1 MPIIGSFGD
10 RVAFSRGLPV
20 GLGGHELGDPLAE
33 EEVMKLAKQVSKAR
47 RRTAGRRSDE
57 NRGEGRAMKRVSLS
71 NLAVNAPPAPPR
83 CAATAGQDR
92 GTTAN
97 KRVSKISSDEDNE
110 LEQRVQVAFRMDKD
124 AYKDLKRMA
133 LDEDTTVN
141 ELMIRA
147 INELR
152 ERQGLKKLAG

>member
-1 MPIIGSFGD
+1 
-10 RVAFSRGLPV
+10 
-20 GLGGHELGDPLAE
+20 
-33 EEVMKLAKQVSKAR
+33 
-47 RRTAGRRSDE
+47 
-57 NRGEGRAMKRVSLS
+57 MKRVSLS
-71 NLAVNAPPAPPR
+71 NLAVNAPPSLPEPAPRPSR
-83 CAATAGQDR
+83 KASAAAS
-92 GTTAN
+92 
-97 KRVSKISSDEDNE
+97 KRVSKVPSDNANE